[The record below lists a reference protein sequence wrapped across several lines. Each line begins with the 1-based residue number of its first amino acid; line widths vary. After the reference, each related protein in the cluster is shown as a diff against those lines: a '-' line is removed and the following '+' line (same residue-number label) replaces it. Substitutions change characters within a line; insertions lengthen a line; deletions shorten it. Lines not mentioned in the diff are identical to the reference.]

1 MEKTSSVIT
10 NNENYKSDRLKGKV
24 AIVTGAGNGVG
35 KACAISLAAQGASVV
50 VNDLGTSAVGA
61 GKSSAAADAT
71 VAQIVQAGGQ
81 AVANYDSIADPKGCA
96 NLIETAH
103 NAFGPVD
110 IILAI
115 AGAVMPGQ
123 IDISDEQY
131 YKLMDLFLGQK
142 FWLSRLTV
150 PGMVKRGYGRII
162 SVASEG
168 ARGGVGNPVFAA
180 AMGGTVSLMKGLAT
194 ELKGSGV
201 TANTFAPGASTRTY
215 EQALPDLE
223 KAHSEGRLSDDLY
236 AAAKKGP
243 GPVEHVPPI
252 VTWLCTDAAAG
263 VSGRVFHSGGGKI
276 SVWSNYED
284 LNTISKG
291 DPYEND
297 PYTLS
302 ELDELIPGQVLI

>member
-1 MEKTSSVIT
+1 MG
-10 NNENYKSDRLKGKV
+10 NRLKGRI

-35 KACAISLAAQGASVV
+35 KACALSLAVEGARVV
-50 VNDLGTSAVGA
+50 VNDLGTNAAGA
-61 GKSSAAADAT
+61 GKSSEAANAT
-71 VAQIVQAGGQ
+71 VAEIRAAGGE
-81 AVANYDSIADPKGCA
+81 AVANYDSVATPQGCA
-96 NLIETAH
+96 SLVATAEE
-103 NAFGPVD
+103 AFGPVD
-110 IILAI
+110 IVLAI

-131 YKLMDLFLGQK
+131 YKLLDLFLGQK

-150 PGMVKRGYGRII
+150 PGMVKRGYGRIV

-180 AMGGTVSLMKGLAT
+180 AMGGTVSMMKGLAT
-194 ELKGSGV
+194 ELKGTGV

-215 EQALPDLE
+215 EMMLPALEQAH
-223 KAHSEGRLSDDLY
+223 AEGRLSDEMF

-252 VTWLCTDAAAG
+252 VTWLCTDAAAT

-276 SVWSNYED
+276 SVWSEYED
-284 LNTISKG
+284 LNTIFRG
-291 DPYEND
+291 DPYVNP
-297 PYTLS
+297 PYTLD
-302 ELDELIPGQVLI
+302 ELDVLVPGTVLK